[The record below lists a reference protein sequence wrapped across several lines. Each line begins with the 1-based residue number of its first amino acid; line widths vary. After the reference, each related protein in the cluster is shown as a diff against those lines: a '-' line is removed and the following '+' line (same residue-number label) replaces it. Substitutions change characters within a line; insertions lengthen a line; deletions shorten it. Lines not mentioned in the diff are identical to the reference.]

1 MKSIRNRTL
10 LLVLGVLS
18 LSLSLISYRS
28 YRDAQHEVEELFDA
42 RLAQSA
48 RLLAGLIDAD
58 LPDSRRALLQD
69 ALDAALVQARGPLGH
84 EYENKLAFAVYD
96 SNGAPLLGSASAPP
110 GRLEALLGPTADGG
124 TRGGFLSR
132 EMNGQRWRLFLLQD
146 TRDSLWILV
155 GERADV
161 RGELAQK
168 IARRSLQPD
177 LIGLPL
183 LGLLVWLA
191 VGWSLR
197 PLAQMARSLRQ
208 RAPDSLAE
216 LPQQPLPDELLP
228 IRDALDR
235 LLAQVTELLGREKR
249 FLADAAH
256 ELRTPLAVLRI
267 HAQNALAATE
277 PVERDAALHQI
288 SAAVE
293 RAGRVVGQLLTL
305 ARLEPGASET
315 LATTVDLLPLIRQE
329 LAELAPLALDRDQEL
344 TLDAREEDDYR
355 LLGDAPALGILL
367 QNLIAN
373 AIQYTPAGG
382 YIQVSLEADAEQL
395 QLAVLDS
402 GPGVP
407 ADQRERLF
415 QRFFRLGESQGAGL
429 GLAIVARIA
438 ELHGGRIE
446 LLDSSLGGLQVR
458 LSLPRRPAAAAPPGR
473 PSAPGNGCS

>member
-1 MKSIRNRTL
+1 MKSIRSRTL
-10 LLVLGVLS
+10 LLVLGVLG

-96 SNGAPLLGSASAPP
+96 SSGARLLGSASAPP
-110 GRLEALLGPTADGG
+110 GRLEALLGPSGNGG
-124 TRGGFLSR
+124 LQGGFLSR
-132 EMNGQRWRLFLLQD
+132 ERDGQRWRLFLLQD
-146 TRDSLWILV
+146 APDALWILV
-155 GERADV
+155 SERADV

-168 IARRSLQPD
+168 IARRSLQSD

-197 PLAQMARSLRQ
+197 PLAQMARALRQ

-216 LPQQPLPDELLP
+216 LPRQPLPDELLP

-235 LLAQVTELLGREKR
+235 LLAQVTELLGREKH

-277 PVERDAALHQI
+277 PAERDAALRQI

-305 ARLEPGASET
+305 ARLEPGASEMPPSS
-315 LATTVDLLPLIRQE
+315 VDLLPLVRQE
-329 LAELAPLALDRDQEL
+329 LAELAPLALERDQEL
-344 TLDAREEDDYR
+344 TLEAAEADDYR
-355 LLGDAPALGILL
+355 LLGDGPALGILL

-373 AIQYTPAGG
+373 AIQYTPLGG
-382 YIQVSLEADAEQL
+382 RIQVSLEASARHL
-395 QLAVLDS
+395 QLAVSDS

-407 ADQRERLF
+407 AAQRERLF
-415 QRFFRLGESQGAGL
+415 QRFFRQGDSSGAGL

-438 ELHGGRIE
+438 ELHGSRIE
-446 LLDSSLGGLQVR
+446 LLDSPLGGLQVR
-458 LSLPRRPAAAAPPGR
+458 LSLPRRPA
-473 PSAPGNGCS
+473 

>member
-96 SNGAPLLGSASAPP
+96 SDGAPLLGSASAPP
-110 GRLEALLGPTADGG
+110 GRLETLLGSNGDGDLQ
-124 TRGGFLSR
+124 GGFLSR
-132 EMNGQRWRLFLLQD
+132 ERDGQRWRLFLL
-146 TRDSLWILV
+146 RDAPDALWILV
-155 GERADV
+155 SERADV

-191 VGWSLR
+191 VGWGLR

-216 LPQQPLPDELLP
+216 LPRQPLPDELLP

-277 PVERDAALHQI
+277 PAERDAALQQI

-315 LATTVDLLPLIRQE
+315 PPSSIDLLPLVRQE
-329 LAELAPLALDRDQEL
+329 LAELAPLALERDQEL
-344 TLDAREEDDYR
+344 TLEAAEADDYR
-355 LLGDAPALGILL
+355 LLGDGPALSILL

-373 AIQYTPAGG
+373 AIQYTPLSGR
-382 YIQVSLEADAEQL
+382 IQVSLEADVSHL
-395 QLAVLDS
+395 QLAVSDS

-407 ADQRERLF
+407 AAQRERLF
-415 QRFFRLGESQGAGL
+415 QRFFRQGDSSGAGL
-429 GLAIVARIA
+429 GLAIAARIA
-438 ELHGGRIE
+438 ELHGSRVE
-446 LLDSSLGGLQVR
+446 LLDSPLGGLQVR
-458 LSLPRRPAAAAPPGR
+458 LSLPRRPA
-473 PSAPGNGCS
+473 